1 MRQKIYADIANKWN
15 VMVEN
20 ARPILESIGPAS
32 QRHEGLLLRTQ
43 ELIRLNEEAEA
54 HRSELSRVVQL
65 RKKLVSEGG
74 KTFRRFA
81 LDLQA
86 HHGLDSAE
94 LIRYGLQPKGRRN
107 RKKDTTTAKPKVE
120 AGHAPTAITS
130 V

>member
-1 MRQKIYADIANKWN
+1 MRQKIYADVANKWN

-20 ARPILESIGPAS
+20 ARPILESIGPAA
-32 QRHEGLLLRTQ
+32 QRHEGLAIQTQ
-43 ELIRLNEEAEA
+43 ELTRLNEEAEA

-65 RKKLVSEGG
+65 RKKVVSDGS

-94 LIRYGLQPKGRRN
+94 LIRYGLQPKGRR
-107 RKKDTTTAKPKVE
+107 KKKEPATAKPKVE
-120 AGHAPTAITS
+120 ADHALTA
-130 V
+130 VAPD

>member
-1 MRQKIYADIANKWN
+1 MRQKIYADVANKWN

-20 ARPILESIGPAS
+20 ARPILEAIGPAS
-32 QRHEGLLLRTQ
+32 QRHEGLALQTQ
-43 ELIRLNEEAEA
+43 ELTRLNEEAEA

-65 RKKLVSEGG
+65 RKKLVSDGS
-74 KTFRRFA
+74 KMFRRFA

-94 LIRYGLQPKGRRN
+94 LIRYGLQPKGRR
-107 RKKDTTTAKPKVE
+107 KKKELTAKPKVE
-120 AGHAPTAITS
+120 ADHAPIAVTP